1 MKAIFYISIFFMLTM
16 SCGSATNKD
25 IIDRQK
31 LSITI
36 KENIIMKKYYRDD
49 EIMVKF
55 KNATSIERIQNII
68 NIYDLEVI
76 KIISPP
82 SLYLIRIK
90 SSSIVMNMIEQLKTV
105 DEVEYSEPNYIQ
117 ILE

>member
-1 MKAIFYISIFFMLTM
+1 MKAICYISIFFVLAI

-25 IIDRQK
+25 IDQQK

-49 EIMVKF
+49 EIIVKF
-55 KNATSIERIQNII
+55 KNANSIERIQNII

-90 SSSIVMNMIEQLKTV
+90 SSSTVMNMIEQLKTV

>member
-1 MKAIFYISIFFMLTM
+1 MLTM

-82 SLYLIRIK
+82 SLYLLRIK
-90 SSSIVMNMIEQLKTV
+90 SSSTVMNMIEQLKTV

>member
-1 MKAIFYISIFFMLTM
+1 MLTM

-31 LSITI
+31 FSIII

-82 SLYLIRIK
+82 SLYLLRIK
-90 SSSIVMNMIEQLKTV
+90 SSSTVMNMIEQLKTV